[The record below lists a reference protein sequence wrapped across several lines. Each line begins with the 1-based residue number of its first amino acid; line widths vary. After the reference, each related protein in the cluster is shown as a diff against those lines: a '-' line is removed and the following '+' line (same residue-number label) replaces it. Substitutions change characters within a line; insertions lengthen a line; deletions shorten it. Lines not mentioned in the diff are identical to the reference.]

1 MGDNIS
7 KLFGLDEQKEQLP
20 AVRASDAE
28 EHQQL
33 DLDAEDAGQNIK
45 VLIET
50 GNRAL
55 EEALNLAIDTESPR
69 AFEVLT
75 NLISTLGD
83 LNLRVL
89 EVHSKKADIKKK
101 NQAPVAKGSEAKGSE
116 PGSVNTTNN
125 IIFNGTTTELA
136 KYLEEVK
143 KLKPFDGDVIDAKPR
158 NN

>member
-1 MGDNIS
+1 MSDSIS

-28 EHQQL
+28 ECQQL

-101 NQAPVAKGSEAKGSE
+101 NQAPVAKGSE

-125 IIFNGTTTELA
+125 IVFNGTTSELA

-143 KLKPFDGDVIDAKPR
+143 KMKPFDGDVIDAKPR
-158 NN
+158 NS

>member
-1 MGDNIS
+1 VSDHLS
-7 KLFGLDEQKEQLP
+7 RLFGLTEQKEQLP
-20 AVRASDAE
+20 AVKEQEAE
-28 EHQQL
+28 EHKQL
-33 DLDAEDAGQNIK
+33 DLDAQDAGQNIK
-45 VLIET
+45 ILIET

-55 EEALNLAIDTESPR
+55 EEALSLAIDTESPR

-101 NQAPVAKGSEAKGSE
+101 SAAPASAKTEGA

-125 IIFNGTTTELA
+125 IVFNGTTAELA
-136 KYLEEVK
+136 KYLNELK
-143 KLKPFDGDVIDAKPR
+143 NIKPFDGDVIDAQPR
-158 NN
+158 NDK